1 MCKYRLGQKNV
12 DHFQC
17 LPLHL
22 IDGHA
27 KCRAHRELATAQSE
41 RHSFCV

>member
-1 MCKYRLGQKNV
+1 
-12 DHFQC
+12 
-17 LPLHL
+17 LHL
-22 IDGHA
+22 IDGHG